1 MTIVIGT
8 ILLGLA
14 GLAATAGAGR
24 GLREDHAPI
33 PVRSDDRR
41 HR

>member
-8 ILLGLA
+8 ILMGLA
-14 GLAATAGAGR
+14 GLAAAAGAAR
-24 GLREDHAPI
+24 GPREDHAPI

-41 HR
+41 R